1 MAGRAQDAQ
10 DRADARG
17 QEGAVNDE
25 VAQGRWSPAA
35 WSIGRPVT
43 TLMLLAVLSVL
54 SAVAWTQIRMELL
67 PSGFTPPFL
76 FVQIPSLASSPEDV
90 SEDIVEPAEEAL
102 ATLRGLE
109 RMRTQSEANSASIL
123 LQFRDG
129 TPMDIAYNDV
139 RDRMDDA
146 LQEEGDEAP
155 RYFVWK
161 YNPSDDPLALLGIS
175 VPPEVASPTVA
186 VRRRLVPLLE
196 RVPGITRVTVDGLPD
211 ELIAVDVDHAAVRQ
225 IPGGLPVLVQRI
237 QQAQATTSGG
247 ILSTADG
254 DMPLRI
260 LASIEDIEQLKQ
272 LSVGPGIALQDIATI
287 ARVHEDKQ
295 YLYRMN
301 ARPGVFISVYRSSE
315 ANVVDTSRHLRAV
328 LNNAKIDEPALHG
341 FGFHTFFDQGAL
353 IEASLV
359 QLQQSALLG
368 GILAVLCI
376 FIFLRR
382 FTLTLLIALSI
393 PASLLLTVAALY
405 FSGRTLNV
413 LSLTGMMLA
422 VGMLVDNAVVVVEA
436 IDLRFK
442 EGLSRKDAAISG
454 TREVASPVIVSTLTT
469 LIVFL
474 PLTFMSGNE
483 TLSFYL
489 SHIGFPVGVGLLAS
503 LFLSLAIIPL
513 VAVWVFPR
521 KNPERNSSP
530 HTADTSLISP
540 DEGASATAIA
550 PALEGGGP
558 EDAHIAPS
566 ISPQTVP
573 QANLERDPLTR
584 GVRTIAAWTLKR
596 PLDATLC
603 IVFLLGSA
611 WFPFQ
616 HVARFDE
623 VDPNLND
630 LRIAMRFDPGMGWD
644 DKVDALLTYES
655 LLLENASVLGIRD
668 LRVGLG
674 EIGIG
679 DSELRV
685 FLADDGPLERREVR
699 TKVRKL
705 LPALPGVEPEIQTGG
720 MMGSDDNR
728 PTLSIKGENT
738 QELARIAIQV
748 RAELL
753 KIQGIDAVLS
763 SLSGSGD
770 IVRRYAVDGDRAARA
785 DVSALMMMAAV
796 DFALKGRNVGNLGAL
811 DEALPIRVRQESVDT
826 LASVDQLEVQPMS
839 GVTLAMLS
847 KIDEQASLPTIRR
860 VNRRTEIELTLDT
873 QRKDVEVLEAQIE
886 QALDHVVLPRGVE
899 IHRGGAFD
907 LMGQAG
913 QEQIFTIG
921 MAAIFVFLLVGI
933 LFESIVL
940 PFAVLWSVPFAFAG
954 VFWFLF
960 LTGTPFDVMAAVGLL
975 VLVGV
980 VVNTA
985 IVLVDYTRLR
995 EVQGASTEDALLDAV
1010 SRRFRPIA
1018 MTALTTIVGLIPM
1031 AVGRASIVGI
1041 PYAPLGRAVI
1051 GGLLTSTLLSLFVVP
1066 LFYLILQ
1073 RFRAFTSHKL
1083 RIGPRA

>member
-1 MAGRAQDAQ
+1 MPNDAPQDAAAAHQ
-10 DRADARG
+10 DP
-17 QEGAVNDE
+17 VNTDVHE

-35 WSIGRPVT
+35 WSIRRPVT
-43 TLMLLAVLSVL
+43 TLMLVAVLSVL
-54 SAVAWTQIRMELL
+54 SVVAWTQIRMELL

-76 FVQIPSLASSPEDV
+76 FVQIPSLASAPEDV
-90 SEDIVEPAEEAL
+90 SEDVVQPVEDAL

-109 RMRTQSEANSASIL
+109 RMRTQSEANAASFL

-139 RDRMDDA
+139 RDRVDDA
-146 LQEEGDEAP
+146 LADDSDDP
-155 RYFVWK
+155 LRYFVWK

-175 VPPEVASPTVA
+175 VPDDVASPTVA

-196 RVPGITRVTVDGLPD
+196 RVPGVTRVTVDGLPD
-211 ELIAVDVDHAAVRQ
+211 ELIAVDVDHAAVRE
-225 IPGGLPVLVQRI
+225 IPGGLPILIQRI

-247 ILSTADG
+247 TLRTPDG
-254 DMPLRI
+254 AMPLRI
-260 LASIEDIEQLKQ
+260 LASIDDLEQLKQ
-272 LSVGPGIALQDIATI
+272 LSVGPGIALQDVATI
-287 ARVHEDKQ
+287 SRVNEDKQ

-301 ARPGVFISVYRSSE
+301 ARPGVFISVYKSSE
-315 ANVVDTSRHLRAV
+315 ANVVETSRLLRTA
-328 LNNAKIDEPALHG
+328 LTAAQEQEPALEG

-353 IEASLV
+353 IETSLG
-359 QLQQSALLG
+359 QLQQSAILG

-382 FTLTLLIALSI
+382 LTLTLLIALSI

-422 VGMLVDNAVVVVEA
+422 VGMLVDNAIVVVEA

-442 EGLSRKDAAISG
+442 EGLSRKEAAISG

-489 SHIGFPVGVGLLAS
+489 SHIGFPVGAGLLAS
-503 LFLSLAIIPL
+503 LFLSLVILPL
-513 VAVWVFPR
+513 VAVWVFP
-521 KNPERNSSP
+521 KTNPATPSP
-530 HTADTSLISP
+530 EISP
-540 DEGASATAIA
+540 ADSSVTLSAEASARSTA
-550 PALEGGGP
+550 PALEGGG
-558 EDAHIAPS
+558 EAEGADAAIDRE
-566 ISPQTVP
+566 
-573 QANLERDPLTR
+573 QANHAPYPEHDRLTR
-584 GVRTIAAWTLKR
+584 GVYRIARWTLR
-596 PLDATLC
+596 RLLDASLL
-603 IVFLLGSA
+603 IVVLLVSA
-611 WFPFQ
+611 WLPFQ
-616 HVARFDE
+616 KVARFDE

-655 LLLENASVLGIRD
+655 LLLNEAQRLGIRD

-685 FLADDGPLERREVR
+685 FLDEDGPLERRDVR
-699 TKVRKL
+699 TEVRKL

-720 MMGSDDNR
+720 MMGSDDNQ

-738 QELARIAIQV
+738 QELAQIATDV
-748 RAELL
+748 REQLL
-753 KIQGIDAVLS
+753 KIDGVDAVLS
-763 SLSGSGD
+763 SLSGTGD
-770 IVRRYAVDGDRAARA
+770 IVRRYAMDADRAARA
-785 DVSALMMMAAV
+785 DISPLMMMATI
-796 DFALKGRNVGNLGAL
+796 DFALKGRNVGHLGAL
-811 DEALPIRVRQESVDT
+811 DDALPIRVRQEAVDT
-826 LASVDQLEVQPMS
+826 IAAVDALEVQPMS
-839 GVTLAMLS
+839 GVTIAMLS
-847 KIDEQASLPTIRR
+847 DIDERASLPTIRR
-860 VNRRTEIELTLDT
+860 VNRRTEIELTIDT
-873 QRKDVEVLEAQIE
+873 ERKDVEVLQTEIDA
-886 QALDHVVLPRGVE
+886 ALQDVVLPRGVE
-899 IHRGGAFD
+899 VRQGGAFD
-907 LMGQAG
+907 LVGTAG
-913 QEQIFTIG
+913 KEQIFTMG
-921 MAAIFVFLLVGI
+921 MAAIFVFLLVGV
-933 LFESIVL
+933 LFESVVL

-954 VFWFLF
+954 VFWFLY
-960 LTGTPFDVMAAVGLL
+960 LTNTPFDVMAAVGLL
-975 VLVGV
+975 ILVGV

-995 EVQGASTEDALLDAV
+995 EDQGVSTETALLDAV
-1010 SRRFRPIA
+1010 TRRFRPIA
-1018 MTALTTIVGLIPM
+1018 MTALTTIVGLVPM

-1073 RFRAFTSHKL
+1073 RFRSFMSLKL
-1083 RIGPRA
+1083 GG

>member
-1 MAGRAQDAQ
+1 MSTPPRENPASTS
-10 DRADARG
+10 AD
-17 QEGAVNDE
+17 DE
-25 VAQGRWSPAA
+25 VAAGRWSPAA

-43 TLMLLAVLSVL
+43 TLMLVAVLVVL

-90 SEDIVEPAEEAL
+90 SEDVVQPVEDAL

-109 RMRTQSEANSASIL
+109 RMRTQSEANAASFL

-129 TPMDIAYNDV
+129 TPMDVAYNDV
-139 RDRMDDA
+139 SDRIDDA
-146 LQEEGDEAP
+146 LQDEGEDAP

-175 VPPEVASPTVA
+175 VPEDVTSPTIA

-196 RVPGITRVTVDGLPD
+196 RVPGVTRVTVDGLPE
-211 ELIAVDVDHAAVRQ
+211 ELIAVDVDPAAVRE
-225 IPGGLPVLVQRI
+225 IPGGLPILVQRI

-247 ILSTADG
+247 VLHAPEG
-254 DMPLRI
+254 DVPLRI
-260 LASIEDIEQLKQ
+260 LASIDDLEQLRA
-272 LSVGPGIALQDIATI
+272 LSVAPGVTLQDVASISRI
-287 ARVHEDKQ
+287 DEEKQ

-301 ARPGVFISVYRSSE
+301 QRPGVFISVYKSSE
-315 ANVVDTSRHLRAV
+315 ANVVDTGRELRAA
-328 LNNAKIDEPALHG
+328 LEHAQADEPALEG
-341 FGFHTFFDQGAL
+341 FGFHTFFDQGKL
-353 IEASLV
+353 IETSLG

-368 GILAVLCI
+368 GLLAVLCI

-382 FTLTLLIALSI
+382 WALTLLISLSI
-393 PASLLLTVAALY
+393 PASLLLTMSALY

-413 LSLTGMMLA
+413 LSLTGMMLS
-422 VGMLVDNAVVVVEA
+422 VGMLVDNAIVVVEA

-442 EGLSRKDAAISG
+442 EGLDRRTAAISG

-474 PLTFMSGNE
+474 PLTFMRGNE

-503 LFLSLAIIPL
+503 LFLSLIILPL
-513 VAVWVFPR
+513 TAVWIFP
-521 KNPERNSSP
+521 KKHPTTDLP
-530 HTADTSLISP
+530 HATTAHPAVQNQIPTSGRI
-540 DEGASATAIA
+540 
-550 PALEGGGP
+550 
-558 EDAHIAPS
+558 
-566 ISPQTVP
+566 
-573 QANLERDPLTR
+573 TR
-584 GVRTIAAWTLKR
+584 AVRAVAAWTLSR
-596 PLDATLC
+596 PVDAVLL
-603 IVFLLGSA
+603 ILVFLGASWL
-611 WFPFQ
+611 PFQ
-616 HVARFDE
+616 NVARFDE

-630 LRIAMRFDPGMGWD
+630 LRIAMRFDPGMGWE
-644 DKVDALLTYES
+644 DKVEALTTYES
-655 LLLENASVLGIRD
+655 LLMDHAEVLGIRD

-674 EIGIG
+674 DIGIG

-685 FLADDGPLERREVR
+685 FLKDDGPLDRRDVRQRVR
-699 TKVRKL
+699 TL

-738 QELARIAIQV
+738 QELSEVASELRARLM
-748 RAELL
+748 R
-753 KIQGIDAVLS
+753 IQGVDAVLS

-770 IVRRYAVDGDRAARA
+770 IVRRYTIDADRAARA
-785 DVSALMMMAAV
+785 DTSALMTMAAV
-796 DFALKGRNVGNLGAL
+796 DFALKGRNVGNLGAG
-811 DEALPIRVRQESVDT
+811 ERELPIRVRQEAVEDLADVD
-826 LASVDQLEVQPMS
+826 ALEIQPMS
-839 GVTLAMLS
+839 GMTIGALS
-847 KIDEQASLPTIRR
+847 TIEERMSLPTIRR
-860 VNRRTEIELTLDT
+860 VDRRTEVELTLDT
-873 QRKDVEVLEAQIE
+873 QRKDVDVLQAEIVA
-886 QALDHVVLPRGVE
+886 ALDDIVLPRGVE
-899 IHRGGAFD
+899 IDQGGAFD
-907 LMGQAG
+907 LVGEAG
-913 QEQIFTIG
+913 KEQLFTIG
-921 MAAIFVFLLVGI
+921 MAAIFVFLLVGV
-933 LFESIVL
+933 LFESVVL
-940 PFAVLWSVPFAFAG
+940 PFAVLWTVPFAFAG

-960 LTGTPFDVMAAVGLL
+960 ATNTPFDVMAAVGLL

-995 EVQGASTEDALLDAV
+995 EAQGASTREALLDAV
-1010 SRRFRPIA
+1010 ARRFRPIA

-1051 GGLLTSTLLSLFVVP
+1051 GGLLTSTILSLFVVP
-1066 LFYLILQ
+1066 LFYLLLQ
-1073 RFRAFTSHKL
+1073 QFRGVMS
-1083 RIGPRA
+1083 RAIR